1 MNRGSTAEDHEM
13 PSTQETSDRIE
24 IDQLLARYCYAVDDR
39 DWQTYRSI
47 FTQDAVI
54 DDVVTG
60 GIRSGV
66 EDHIIYL
73 QRALTSIRLS
83 QHTISTILVDING
96 NSATAKLQCICPMVV
111 AMPQGATQTMILGVR
126 YRDRLSRTDAG
137 WRISELIEESFWHL
151 NVPEGFKF

>member
-13 PSTQETSDRIE
+13 PSTQEISDRNE
-24 IDQLLARYCYAVDDR
+24 IDQLLAAYCYAVADR
-39 DWQTYRSI
+39 DLQTYRSI

-96 NSATAKLQCICPMVV
+96 NSATAKL
-111 AMPQGATQTMILGVR
+111 
-126 YRDRLSRTDAG
+126 
-137 WRISELIEESFWHL
+137 
-151 NVPEGFKF
+151 